1 MDEIVFRPKYERR
14 YRWSAVGVAIMVVL
28 GVPLSLSSGDPWLW
42 AAFAVLAAMVLL
54 VPFVYLREVRFGR
67 HITLRRYF
75 LPDLVYPYGD
85 VRDVGLFGF
94 RLRRRTVQWT
104 LMENGADLA
113 RTVDGLVESGVISE
127 DQLDGKLVSHEVSEG
142 VSVIYGSVLGLAAA
156 VAVVVFEWYPSSIPP
171 RVFGGL
177 IALVSLGV
185 VYVAHRW
192 WSRRR
197 PPAV

>member
-14 YRWSAVGVAIMVVL
+14 YRWSVLGVAIMVAL

-42 AAFAVLAAMVLL
+42 GALAVLGLMVAL

-67 HITLRRYF
+67 HITLRRYL
-75 LPDLVYPYGD
+75 LPDLVYSYDD
-85 VRDVGLFGF
+85 VRDIGLFGF
-94 RLRRRTVQWT
+94 RLGRRTVQWT
-104 LMENGADLA
+104 LMENGAELA
-113 RTVDGLVESGVISE
+113 NTVDELVESGVIPE

-142 VSVIYGSVLGLAAA
+142 VSVIYGSVLGLAVAAA
-156 VAVVVFEWYPSSIPP
+156 VVLFGWYPSSIPP